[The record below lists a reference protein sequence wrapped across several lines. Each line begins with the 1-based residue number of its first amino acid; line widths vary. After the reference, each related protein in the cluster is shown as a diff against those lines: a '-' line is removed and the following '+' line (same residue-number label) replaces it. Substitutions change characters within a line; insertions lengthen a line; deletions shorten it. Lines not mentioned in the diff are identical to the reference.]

1 LRCVLRE
8 DFMQITTGAKYL
20 FKILFLLC
28 LMFAQTA
35 FAGEVLRELPASINP
50 QGKYVFFL
58 HGLVVETQGAI
69 SANTAEYGMY
79 HYKEILDTL
88 AGHGFIVISEERGSD
103 TRSKPMP
110 KKSKNR

>member
-1 LRCVLRE
+1 
-8 DFMQITTGAKYL
+8 MQITTGAKYL

-58 HGLVVETQGAI
+58 QQVFGTINYYCTGINL
-69 SANTAEYGMY
+69 
-79 HYKEILDTL
+79 
-88 AGHGFIVISEERGSD
+88 FID
-103 TRSKPMP
+103 
-110 KKSKNR
+110 